1 MKQISHVLAAWLFI
15 VCILLISCTK
25 EDNSKDINALKESV
39 TALQKRSD
47 SLAAALGNTNSTI
60 ITLTK
65 SIDSIKL
72 QLAGLVIQLN
82 NLNSQLSQLNANIL
96 TINAQITLLNKQY
109 AELLDK
115 LNQILSQLS
124 VTPTSLAT
132 GLVAYYPFSGNAIDS
147 SGNGN
152 NGVVLGPTLSNDRF
166 NNSNSSYSFNGGNI
180 TIPHNATLGF
190 TQTSSFSL
198 SFWAYRT
205 GNQERMH
212 FVGKRANGSYVF
224 NWQVYFAVGP
234 GAGAGMEFI
243 THNGAVYGARSTT
256 LCPVN
261 SWVNIVAVYDRNRWE
276 LFYKGS
282 SIAKTIVAQLNPDS
296 NCPMTI
302 GNAGGFEPFY
312 GKLDDIR
319 IYNRALSQEEI
330 TYLAN
335 H

>member
-1 MKQISHVLAAWLFI
+1 MKGISYKLQSFI
-15 VCILLISCTK
+15 LISIVIVSSCTK

-47 SLAAALGNTNSTI
+47 SLAAALGNTNSTV
-60 ITLTK
+60 LTISK
-65 SIDSIKL
+65 SIDSIKIQLSGIVL
-72 QLAGLVIQLN
+72 QLN
-82 NLNSQLSQLNANIL
+82 SLNSQLSQLSANVL
-96 TINAQITLLNKQY
+96 ALNAQITLLNKQY

-115 LNQILSQLS
+115 LNQILAQLS
-124 VTPTSLAT
+124 VTPTSLST
-132 GLVAYYPFSGNAIDS
+132 GLVAYYPFTGNAIDS

-152 NGVVLGPTLSNDRF
+152 NGLVNGPTLTNDRF
-166 NNSNSSYSFNGGNI
+166 NNSNSSYLFNGGSI

-190 TQTSSFSL
+190 TQTSSFSV

-205 GNQERMH
+205 GNQARMH
-212 FVGKRANGSYVF
+212 FLGKRANGSFVF
-224 NWQVYFAVGP
+224 NWQVYFAVGAVP
-234 GAGAGMEFI
+234 GMEFI

-282 SIAKTIVAQLNPDS
+282 SIAKTIVAQLNADS

-319 IYNRALSQEEI
+319 IYNRALTQEEI
-330 TYLAN
+330 TFLAN